1 MIKIDIAKCT
11 GCRMCETSCS
21 FFHSGQT
28 GRLMSRIKVVNIY
41 ETGID
46 GPVVCQQ
53 CRERYCMVC
62 HVNAMSIGEYGQV
75 VISHTVC
82 IQCDKCMNACPIG
95 AIEHNEDI
103 YLVCDLCGGSPKCVE
118 NCSEKAIIYD
128 PLESESVSLEDF
140 KKESKR
146 KNASEKQANFIMLS
160 GKSLRKKWREE
171 HA

>member
-62 HVNAMSIGEYGQV
+62 HLNAMSIGEYGQV

-82 IQCDKCMNACPIG
+82 IQCDKCMPALSGLSNITKTYTWFVIYAEALQNALKTVLKRQSYMFLLKVR
-95 AIEHNEDI
+95 AFH
-103 YLVCDLCGGSPKCVE
+103 LRTL
-118 NCSEKAIIYD
+118 
-128 PLESESVSLEDF
+128 
-140 KKESKR
+140 R
-146 KNASEKQANFIMLS
+146 KNRK
-160 GKSLRKKWREE
+160 GKMQVRNRQIS
-171 HA
+171 